1 VRVAIPRLG
10 ESVAPCFGHC
20 SIMAVFTVEG
30 GRVIDQ
36 VDFRLQSREPFD
48 RVRLLRDQQVDTII
62 CGGVQDVYEAALR
75 ANGIQ
80 VISWVSGT
88 VDDLVALFVRGQLVP
103 GTVNR
108 RRSGYEA
115 TDQPKGSRIGGRTG

>member
-1 VRVAIPRLG
+1 MRVAIPRLG

-20 SIMAVFTVEG
+20 SVMAVFTVEG

-36 VDFRLQSREPFD
+36 VDIRLQSREPFD

-62 CGGVQDVYEAALR
+62 CGGVQDVYEAALG

-80 VISWVSGT
+80 VISWVSGN
-88 VDDLVALFVRGQLVP
+88 VDDLLALFVRGQLVP
-103 GTVNR
+103 GTVNC
-108 RRSGYEA
+108 RRSGSGA
-115 TDQPKGSRIGGRTG
+115 ADQPKGSRIGGRKG